1 MNARCVTLPPFI
13 LDDKKQSSTRSSD
26 LVEIY
31 ISQKKQMSREGIS
44 TFHIS
49 TSTFPTFP
57 PNSLKWNP
65 LGKGRRCHLG
75 SKSKEMPYFCWAFP
89 INDIMD
95 IAARHQH
102 QQRYTE
108 RLEKWPF
115 IELFDGQVLK
125 HLSNVDLLWQKV
137 DKYLKRTKKTQATSR
152 LTLVF

>member
-1 MNARCVTLPPFI
+1 MCCLVQGREFQHFISPPQHFQHFPRI
-13 LDDKKQSSTRSSD
+13 PSSGTH
-26 LVEIY
+26 LEKVGVAIWA
-31 ISQKKQMSREGIS
+31 
-44 TFHIS
+44 
-49 TSTFPTFP
+49 
-57 PNSLKWNP
+57 PNRK
-65 LGKGRRCHLG
+65 
-75 SKSKEMPYFCWAFP
+75 KEMPYFCWVFP

-137 DKYLKRTKKTQATSR
+137 DKYLRRTKTTQATSK